1 MWASCGRTEDEVI
14 LTPSTDEGHEQETD
28 ERATMSITAPRTTDD
43 TTHDLP
49 DVVGHVRTALRTSAA
64 DLERALAELRP
75 DDRRRQRALDR
86 WFAGFATQLRRHHD
100 LIETLVVP
108 ALAGRGALDQRALD
122 VLAADHAWIDQLLGD
137 LGDAL
142 GVLSFGLGDEE
153 HWVRRSV
160 DLAMALRHAVDGQ
173 LEREQRQLTPLV
185 AHRFSAGE
193 CDILRHESMRRVAGG
208 PVRFSLAWL
217 YAHIDEAERQQVAA
231 YAPTTRRL
239 IWRSQRGVYER
250 TSEAAFG

>member
-1 MWASCGRTEDEVI
+1 MSD
-14 LTPSTDEGHEQETD
+14 ETD
-28 ERATMSITAPRTTDD
+28 ERATMSITAPRSTDTND
-43 TTHDLP
+43 TAVRASSGEDDLP
-49 DVVGHVRTALRTSAA
+49 DVVGHVRMALRTSAGE
-64 DLERALAELRP
+64 LERALAELRP
-75 DDRRRQRALDR
+75 DDRRRQQALDR
-86 WFAGFATQLRRHHD
+86 WFVGFAAQLRRYLD
-100 LIETLVVP
+100 LIDTMVVP

-160 DLAMALRHAVDGQ
+160 DLAMALRHGVDGQ
-173 LEREQRQLTPLV
+173 LGREQRQLTPLV
-185 AHRFSAGE
+185 EHRFAAE
-193 CDILRHESMRRVAGG
+193 ERDVLRHEAMRRVAGG

-217 YAHIDEAERQQVAA
+217 YSHVDESERQRLAA

-250 TSEAAFG
+250 TTEAAIG